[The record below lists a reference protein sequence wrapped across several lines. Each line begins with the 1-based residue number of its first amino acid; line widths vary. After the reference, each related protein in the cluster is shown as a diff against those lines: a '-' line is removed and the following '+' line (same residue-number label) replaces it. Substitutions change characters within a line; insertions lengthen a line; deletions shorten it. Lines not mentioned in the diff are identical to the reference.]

1 MDKIKKEVLETLSKK
16 LKIPIDKFSITEK
29 IENFKNWDSLKNVE
43 ILIDLQKKTKKKFD
57 FTKFANVKTINDLIK
72 LLKK

>member
-43 ILIDLQKKTKKKFD
+43 ILIDLQKKTKKK
-57 FTKFANVKTINDLIK
+57 I
-72 LLKK
+72 